1 MSRKLITNT
10 FVSLYV
16 VMQARAALTR
26 IHLMAASWVDGR

>member
-16 VMQARAALTR
+16 MQARAALTR
-26 IHLMAASWVDGR
+26 IHLMASSWVDGR